1 MKTVLLNN
9 EQHRDLRV
17 DNRFRRENGDAV
29 MWGQTFSPEFR
40 TVQAHYPILFQK
52 DPNSGRFFAV
62 ALFGLEQEE
71 NLFLQD
77 DRWDAGY
84 IPLMMQRVPFSIGT
98 YPGDD
103 GDEPRRMMHIDVEH
117 PKVNTETGTRLF
129 EEHGA
134 NTDYLDRVSGM
145 LEAIHVWH
153 QHDIAFIDTLTELQ
167 LLEPVTMDIT
177 LEDGT
182 TGQLMGFYTIQEE
195 RLKSLSAEQVA
206 SLHERGYLEPIYMA
220 IASMGKMRALIERK
234 SRNHHERAQ

>member
-1 MKTVLLNN
+1 MKTVLLNS

-17 DNRFRRENGDAV
+17 DTRFRREYGDAV

-40 TVQAHYPILFQK
+40 AVQAHYPILFQK
-52 DPNSGRFFAV
+52 DPNSGRFFSV
-62 ALFGLEQEE
+62 ALFGLEQGE
-71 NLFLQD
+71 NLFLKD

-98 YPGDD
+98 YPGGD
-103 GDEPRRMMHIDVEH
+103 GEEPRRMMHIDVEH
-117 PKVNTETGTRLF
+117 PKVNTETGPRLF
-129 EEHGA
+129 EEYGA

-153 QHDIAFIDTLTELQ
+153 QHDVAFIDTLVELQ

-182 TGQLMGFYTIQEE
+182 SGQLMGFYTVQED
-195 RLKSLSAEQVA
+195 RLKALSGEQIA
-206 SLHERGYLEPIYMA
+206 RLHELGFLEPIYMTM
-220 IASMGKMRALIERK
+220 ASMGKMRTLIERK
-234 SRNHHERAQ
+234 SRKDHERQQ